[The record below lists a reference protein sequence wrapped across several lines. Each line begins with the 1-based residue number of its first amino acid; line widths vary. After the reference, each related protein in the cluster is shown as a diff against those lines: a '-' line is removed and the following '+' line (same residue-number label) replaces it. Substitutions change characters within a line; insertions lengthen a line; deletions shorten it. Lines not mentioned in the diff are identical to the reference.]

1 MKQPYLWANIGK
13 EMADNELEEGAE
25 KKSSK
30 KIIIIAGLV
39 VLLLAGGGAAYYFM
53 MGDETVTDEE
63 QAEEVVEEEDE
74 NVVEDVYYDMPKPF
88 IVNFPKGSEA
98 RLIQVSVSL
107 LVNGEDAIE
116 ALTKHEPMIRN
127 NLLMSI
133 SAKGAKNLKTKEGKE
148 ALRADMLEEIGEV
161 LEKMTGKN
169 KVKNLF
175 FTAFVMQ

>member
-1 MKQPYLWANIGK
+1 
-13 EMADNELEEGAE
+13 MAEDEEGTE

-30 KIIIIAGLV
+30 KMIIVGLV
-39 VLLLAGGGAAYYFM
+39 VLLLAGAGGGYYFM
-53 MGDETVTDEE
+53 MGDDTETDEE
-63 QAEEVVEEEDE
+63 QVEEVVEEDDDTA
-74 NVVEDVYYDMPKPF
+74 VEEVYYDMSKPF

-107 LVNGEDAIE
+107 LVKGEDTVE
-116 ALTKHEPMIRN
+116 ALKKHEPMIRN

-148 ALRADMLEEIGEV
+148 ELRADMLKEIGNV
-161 LEKMTGKN
+161 MEKMTGKN

>member
-1 MKQPYLWANIGK
+1 
-13 EMADNELEEGAE
+13 MAEDEEGTE

-30 KIIIIAGLV
+30 KMMIIVGLV
-39 VLLLAGGGAAYYFM
+39 VLLLAGAGGGYYFM
-53 MGDETVTDEE
+53 MGDETETNEE
-63 QAEEVVEEEDE
+63 QVEEVVEEEDDTA
-74 NVVEDVYYDMPKPF
+74 VEEVYYDMSKPF

-107 LVNGEDAIE
+107 LVKGEDTVE
-116 ALTKHEPMIRN
+116 ALKKHEPMIRN

-148 ALRADMLEEIGEV
+148 ELRADMLKEIGNV
-161 LEKMTGKN
+161 MEKMTGKN

>member
-1 MKQPYLWANIGK
+1 
-13 EMADNELEEGAE
+13 MAEDEEGTE

-30 KIIIIAGLV
+30 KMMIIVGLV
-39 VLLLAGGGAAYYFM
+39 VLLLAGAGGGYYFM
-53 MGDETVTDEE
+53 MGDETETDEE
-63 QAEEVVEEEDE
+63 QVEEVVEEEEDDTA
-74 NVVEDVYYDMPKPF
+74 VEEVYYDMSKPF

-107 LVNGEDAIE
+107 LVKGEDTVE
-116 ALTKHEPMIRN
+116 ALKKHEPMIRN

-148 ALRADMLEEIGEV
+148 ELRADMLKEIGNV
-161 LEKMTGKN
+161 MEKMTGKN

>member
-1 MKQPYLWANIGK
+1 
-13 EMADNELEEGAE
+13 MAEDEEGTE

-30 KIIIIAGLV
+30 KMMIIVGLV
-39 VLLLAGGGAAYYFM
+39 VLLLAGAGGGYYFM
-53 MGDETVTDEE
+53 MGDETETDEE
-63 QAEEVVEEEDE
+63 QVEEVVEEEDDTA
-74 NVVEDVYYDMPKPF
+74 VEEVYYDMSKPF

-107 LVNGEDAIE
+107 LVKGEDTVE
-116 ALTKHEPMIRN
+116 ALKKHEPMIRN

-148 ALRADMLEEIGEV
+148 ELRADMLKEIGNV
-161 LEKMTGKN
+161 MEKMTGKN

>member
-1 MKQPYLWANIGK
+1 
-13 EMADNELEEGAE
+13 MAEDEEGTE

-30 KIIIIAGLV
+30 KMMMIVGLV
-39 VLLLAGGGAAYYFM
+39 VLLLAGAGGGYYFM
-53 MGDETVTDEE
+53 MGDETETDEE
-63 QAEEVVEEEDE
+63 QVEEVVEEEDDTAIE
-74 NVVEDVYYDMPKPF
+74 EVYYDMSKPF

-107 LVNGEDAIE
+107 LVKGEDTVE
-116 ALTKHEPMIRN
+116 ALKKHEPMIRN

-148 ALRADMLEEIGEV
+148 DLRADMLKEIGDV
-161 LEKMTGKN
+161 MEKMTGKN

>member
-1 MKQPYLWANIGK
+1 
-13 EMADNELEEGAE
+13 MAEDEEGTE

-30 KIIIIAGLV
+30 KMMIIVGLV
-39 VLLLAGGGAAYYFM
+39 VLLLAGAGGGYYFM
-53 MGDETVTDEE
+53 MGDETETDEE
-63 QAEEVVEEEDE
+63 QVEEVVEEEDDTA
-74 NVVEDVYYDMPKPF
+74 VEEVYYDMSKPF

-107 LVNGEDAIE
+107 LVKGEDAVV
-116 ALTKHEPMIRN
+116 ALKKHEPMIRN

-148 ALRADMLEEIGEV
+148 ELRADMLKEIGEV
-161 LEKMTGKN
+161 MEKMAGKN